1 MIVSPSNPPT
11 QFCRKRPRDRRST
24 YSRRCPF
31 TFKTFTV
38 TLSCLLVITSPCSQ
52 DWTSL
57 AQCLQTD
64 HTGSS
69 SDDILQFIGRHG
81 YMITFTVTLSCL
93 LVITLP
99 CSQDWTSLA
108 QCLQIDHIGS
118 SSDDILRFI
127 GRHGY
132 MIVPPSN
139 PLTQFYRKRPRD
151 RRSTYT
157 RRFPFTFK
165 VKDFIDY

>member
-1 MIVSPSNPPT
+1 M
-11 QFCRKRPRDRRST
+11 
-24 YSRRCPF
+24 
-31 TFKTFTV
+31 

-57 AQCLQTD
+57 
-64 HTGSS
+64 S
-69 SDDILQFIGRHG
+69 
-81 YMITFTVTLSCL
+81 
-93 LVITLP
+93 
-99 CSQDWTSLA
+99 
-108 QCLQIDHIGS
+108 QCLQIDHTGS

-139 PLTQFYRKRPRD
+139 PPTQFYRKRPRG

-157 RRFPFTFK
+157 RQCPFTFE
-165 VKDFIDY
+165 VKDFIDTIPRFLSIATCKGCDERCKPISYTLQLLRRKCKDYWLWEEQVVRVAYVLEL